1 MGAGYGQFC
10 PVAVASEIFA
20 ERWTPIILRELLAGA
35 EHFNEI
41 HRGIPRISR
50 ALLASRLRGL
60 EQVGVISVEPLE
72 TGRGRRYRL
81 TEAGRELR
89 DAIEA
94 LGRWGQR
101 WTARVD
107 PRRLDPGFLMWNL
120 RRRVALDRL
129 PSRRVVLRFR
139 FTGAAMAGRVRRT
152 YWLVL
157 EPSGADLCVKDPGFE
172 IDLYVEAQLHAMAE
186 VWLGDLT
193 FDQVLRGGELQL
205 SGPRELTRAF
215 PSWWL
220 LSPFAAVPRP
230 PASLPLASN
239 PRPPVTAGPE
249 SRRRQRT
256 PGRSP

>member
-1 MGAGYGQFC
+1 MGTGYGQFC

-35 EHFNEI
+35 EHFNQI

-60 EQVGVISVEPLE
+60 ERAGVISVEPLE
-72 TGRGRRYRL
+72 TGRGCRYRL
-81 TEAGRELR
+81 TEAGLELR
-89 DAIEA
+89 GAIEA

-129 PSRRVVLRFR
+129 PERRVVLCFR
-139 FTGAAMAGRVRRT
+139 FTGAMMPGCAGRA
-152 YWLVL
+152 YWLIL
-157 EPSGADLCVKDPGFE
+157 EPSGIDLCEKDPGFE
-172 IDLYVEAQLHAMAE
+172 VDLYVEAQLDAMAK
-186 VWLGDLT
+186 VWLGDSS
-193 FDQVLRGGELQL
+193 FDRALRGGEVRL
-205 SGPRELTRAF
+205 SGPRELVRSF

-220 LSPFAAVPRP
+220 LSAFAAVPRP
-230 PASLPLASN
+230 PAALPA
-239 PRPPVTAGPE
+239 
-249 SRRRQRT
+249 
-256 PGRSP
+256 

>member
-1 MGAGYGQFC
+1 MATGYGQFC

-20 ERWTPIILRELLAGA
+20 ERWTPVILRELLAGS

-60 EQVGVISVEPLE
+60 ERAGVVAVEPRA
-72 TGRGRRYRL
+72 TGRGHRYRL

-89 DAIEA
+89 GVIEA

-101 WTARVD
+101 WTARVER
-107 PRRLDPGFLMWNL
+107 RRLDPGFLMWNL

-129 PSRRVVLRFR
+129 PPGRRVVLGFR
-139 FTGAAMAGRVRRT
+139 FGGPAIAARVRRT

-157 EPSGADLCVKDPGFE
+157 EPDRAELCIEDPGFE
-172 IDLYVEAQLHAMAE
+172 VDLYVEAELDAMVK
-186 VWLGDLT
+186 VWLGDST
-193 FDQVLRGGELQL
+193 FERALRSGELRL
-205 SGPRELTRAF
+205 FGPRELARAF

-220 LSPFAAVPRP
+220 LSPYAAVPRP
-230 PASLPLASN
+230 PAALS
-239 PRPPVTAGPE
+239 V
-249 SRRRQRT
+249 
-256 PGRSP
+256 GRSASL

>member
-1 MGAGYGQFC
+1 MRTGYGQFC

-20 ERWTPIILRELLAGA
+20 ERWTPVILRELLAGS

-60 EQVGVISVEPLE
+60 ERAGIVATEPLPG
-72 TGRGRRYRL
+72 GRGRRYLL

-89 DAIEA
+89 LVIEA

-101 WTARVD
+101 WTARVER
-107 PRRLDPGFLMWNL
+107 RRLDPGFLMWNL

-129 PSRRVVLRFR
+129 PARRIVVAFR
-139 FTGAAMAGRVRRT
+139 FGGPAIAARVRRT

-157 EPSGADLCVKDPGFE
+157 ERERTDLCIEDPGFE
-172 IDLYVEAQLHAMAE
+172 VDLHVEAELDAMVR
-186 VWLGDLT
+186 VWLGDST
-193 FDQVLRGGELQL
+193 FDRALRSGDLRL
-205 SGPRELTRAF
+205 FGPRELAGAF

-220 LSPFAAVPRP
+220 LSPYAAVPRP
-230 PASLPLASN
+230 PAALPA
-239 PRPPVTAGPE
+239 
-249 SRRRQRT
+249 
-256 PGRSP
+256 

>member
-1 MGAGYGQFC
+1 MGTGYGQFC

-20 ERWTPIILRELLAGA
+20 ERWTPIILRELLAGS

-50 ALLASRLRGL
+50 ALLATRLRQL
-60 EQVGVISVEPLE
+60 EQAGVISVEPLE
-72 TGRGRRYRL
+72 TGRGSRYRL
-81 TEAGRELR
+81 TEAGQELR
-89 DAIEA
+89 SAIEA

-129 PSRRVVLRFR
+129 PPRRLVLCFR
-139 FTGAAMAGRVRRT
+139 FTGATAPGRSRRA
-152 YWLVL
+152 YWLLL
-157 EPSGADLCVKDPGFE
+157 EPSGADLCDKDPGFE
-172 IDLYVEAQLHAMAE
+172 VDLYVEAQLEAVVK

-193 FDQVLRGGELQL
+193 FDHVLRRGELQL
-205 SGPRELTRAF
+205 FGPPELARAF

-230 PASLPLASN
+230 LA
-239 PRPPVTAGPE
+239 G
-249 SRRRQRT
+249 RT
-256 PGRSP
+256 S